1 MSHPQIEFNDLILKN
16 MKLLYARVNEI
27 EKAFE
32 ILKVALETKVS
43 DAPTPR

>member
-1 MSHPQIEFNDLILKN
+1 MQTDFDRMVIKKI
-16 MKLLYARVNEI
+16 KLLNERVTEI

-43 DAPTPR
+43 DASSPR